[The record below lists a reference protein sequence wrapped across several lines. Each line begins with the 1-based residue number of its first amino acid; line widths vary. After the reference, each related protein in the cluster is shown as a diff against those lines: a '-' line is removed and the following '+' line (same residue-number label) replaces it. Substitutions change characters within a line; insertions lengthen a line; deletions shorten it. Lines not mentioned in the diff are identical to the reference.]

1 MTATPDT
8 EELVAFLETPDTYG
22 LPSGEDVTRI
32 ETHASHVFLAGE
44 RAYKM
49 KKPVRFT
56 FLDFSTLER
65 RKAACAHEVELNRR
79 TAPEIYLGLVPVTR
93 DGDALALG
101 GGGEAVEW
109 LVEMRRFG
117 SDGLLATLADKG
129 DLKLPLIEQL
139 AADVAAFHRKAEVKP
154 GFGGAESFLKIVE
167 GSEEDMKPSLGK
179 VLDAEKAR
187 GVTARSKKL
196 METHAALM
204 DARRDGGQVRHCHG
218 DLHLGNVTV
227 VDGHPV
233 IFDCVEFNDHIAR
246 IDVFYDLAFLLM
258 DLAFRAE
265 TDERLAGHANR
276 ALNVYLDHVT
286 RDDLALDGLALL
298 PLFMATRAVV
308 RAKVTAVQAKDEE
321 AKGKARAYLDFAAKL
336 LEEKEPR
343 LVAVGGLS
351 GTGKSTLAK
360 EVAARLGGA
369 AGALHL
375 RTDVIRKRLFG
386 AGPLDRLPDE
396 AYAPGAGEKVYEE
409 MCRLAREALGGGTS
423 VVMDAVFAREEER
436 RAAADLA
443 AEKGIS
449 LEGLWLDAPASV
461 LEARVA
467 EREKRGDDPSDA
479 GVEVLRKQLSYDL
492 GEMTWRSVD
501 ASGTPEQA
509 LERAMAALGPHQN

>member
-139 AADVAAFHRKAEVKP
+139 AADVAAFHARAEVRP

-336 LEEKEPR
+336 LEEKETR

-396 AYAPGAGEKVYEE
+396 AYAPGAGAKVYEE
-409 MCRLAREALGGGTS
+409 MCRPAREALGGGTS